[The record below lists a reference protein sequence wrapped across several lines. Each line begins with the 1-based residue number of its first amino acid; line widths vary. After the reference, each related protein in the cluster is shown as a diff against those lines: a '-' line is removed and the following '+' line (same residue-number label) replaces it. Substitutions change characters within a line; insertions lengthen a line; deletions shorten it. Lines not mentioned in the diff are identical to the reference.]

1 MWNSRSLTGRPIWMR
16 FLIVKKQVSAAKIKW
31 LFLGFC
37 WGFLISRVREKS
49 LSEPG
54 VSCVFYLGN
63 RRLHLLPFSFLS
75 LCLVERAQ
83 CTMSCKVCSRTVWV
97 GSSLWN
103 GPRTRLQHFRV
114 RPAFGV
120 RKHLVWQRCALGY
133 HGYGVQSVLLGHV
146 QLVLVLVFVQSLCK
160 WLTNI

>member
-114 RPAFGV
+114 RPAFAV
-120 RKHLVWQRCALGY
+120 RKHRSRLTEVRTGLPWIRSPVCAPWACAACACFGFCP
-133 HGYGVQSVLLGHV
+133 VIV
-146 QLVLVLVFVQSLCK
+146 
-160 WLTNI
+160 